1 MKNYMRGYSGRTR
14 RRRASYKKT
23 NTLYANSYRGWGR
36 DRARRRKKIVLPI
49 LLIAAFAAGLVV
61 LIMLGVRR
69 NNAGN
74 SVSNGT
80 GTAVAAQT
88 DLPVSAVSPAAA
100 KETGEESKGA
110 VSSAVRDVKPIDEQA
125 ISKPKPKPRAKAI
138 ALTFDDGPHTSN
150 TPKILSLLKKYNAH
164 ATFFVVGNR
173 VASGADLLK
182 KELEIGC
189 EIANHSWNH
198 ANLSKMKTIKQV
210 DQNLNKTKRLVKK
223 LTGYDIR
230 LTRPPYGAIS
240 KLMRKKLNQ
249 PMILWSVD
257 TLDWKSRNAKA
268 VFKQVKKQVSDGAII
283 LVHDIHE
290 STAEAMETVLPWLVK
305 NDYDI
310 LTVSELMQ
318 RKGIKMK
325 NGKAYCDAG

>member
-1 MKNYMRGYSGRTR
+1 MRGHSGRTR

-23 NTLYANSYRGWGR
+23 NTLYENSYRGWGQGR
-36 DRARRRKKIVLPI
+36 SRRRRGKLIPAIAAGVVVAALVIVLI
-49 LLIAAFAAGLVV
+49 IQG
-61 LIMLGVRR
+61 IRS
-69 NNAGN
+69 NDAGN
-74 SVSNGT
+74 SSSQGT
-80 GTAVAAQT
+80 DAAVAAQT
-88 DLPVSAVSPAAA
+88 GTEAAVSGAAQEG
-100 KETGEESKGA
+100 KESTGA
-110 VSSAVRDVKPIDEQA
+110 VSRAVKDVKPIDEKTV
-125 ISKPKPKPRAKAI
+125 SKPKPKPRSKAV
-138 ALTFDDGPHTSN
+138 ALTFDDGPSTSN

-189 EIANHSWNH
+189 EIANHSWDH
-198 ANLSKMKTIKQV
+198 ANLSKMSSIKKV
-210 DQNLNKTKRLVKK
+210 NQNLNKTKKLVKK

-240 KLMRKKLNQ
+240 NMMRKKLDH

-268 VFKQVKKQVSDGAII
+268 VFKQVKKQVKDGSII

-310 LTVSELMQ
+310 LSVSELMK
-318 RKGIKMK
+318 RKGVKMK
-325 NGKAYCDAG
+325 AGKAYCDA

>member
-88 DLPVSAVSPAAA
+88 DLPVSAVSSAAA

>member
-1 MKNYMRGYSGRTR
+1 MNPR
-14 RRRASYKKT
+14 RRR
-23 NTLYANSYRGWGR
+23 
-36 DRARRRKKIVLPI
+36 RRKLWPVILAGAIIVI
-49 LLIAAFAAGLVV
+49 IAIAFIWKGVLL
-61 LIMLGVRR
+61 

-74 SVSNGT
+74 SSAENT
-80 GTAVAAQT
+80 GSAIAAQT
-88 DLPVSAVSPAAA
+88 TPQTAASGTA
-100 KETGEESKGA
+100 AGDGKETVSRAVEE
-110 VSSAVRDVKPIDEQA
+110 VKPLDEKA
-125 ISKPKPKPRAKAI
+125 ISKPKPKPRSKAI
-138 ALTFDDGPHTSN
+138 ALTFDDGPSAEN

-189 EIANHSWNH
+189 EIGNHSWNH
-198 ANLSKMKTIKQV
+198 ANLSKMKNIKQINK
-210 DQNLNKTKRLVKK
+210 NLDKTVRLVKR
-223 LTGYDIR
+223 LTGYEIKM
-230 LTRPPYGAIS
+230 TRPPYGAIS
-240 KLMRKKLNQ
+240 RIMRKKMNQ

-268 VFKQVKKQVSDGAII
+268 VLKQVKRQVKDGAIV
-283 LVHDIHE
+283 LVHDIHG

-310 LTVSELMQ
+310 LTVSELMA

-325 NGKAYCDAG
+325 KAKAYCDGN

>member
-1 MKNYMRGYSGRTR
+1 MKDYMRGYSGRTR

-23 NTLYANSYRGWGR
+23 NSLFENSYGGFSMNPRR
-36 DRARRRKKIVLPI
+36 RRRRKLWPVILAGAIIVI
-49 LLIAAFAAGLVV
+49 IAMAFIWKGVLV
-61 LIMLGVRR
+61 

-74 SVSNGT
+74 SSAENT
-80 GTAVAAQT
+80 GSAIAAQT
-88 DLPVSAVSPAAA
+88 TPQTAASGTA
-100 KETGEESKGA
+100 AEGDGKETVSRAVEE
-110 VSSAVRDVKPIDEQA
+110 VKPLDEKA
-125 ISKPKPKPRAKAI
+125 ISKPKPKPRSKAI
-138 ALTFDDGPHTSN
+138 ALTFDDGPSTEN

-189 EIANHSWNH
+189 EIGNHSWNH
-198 ANLSKMKTIKQV
+198 ANLSKMKNIKQINK
-210 DQNLNKTKRLVKK
+210 NLDKTVKLVKR
-223 LTGYDIR
+223 LTGYEIKM
-230 LTRPPYGAIS
+230 TRPPYGAIS
-240 KLMRKKLNQ
+240 KMMRKKMNQ

-268 VFKQVKKQVSDGAII
+268 VLKQVKRQVKDGAIV
-283 LVHDIHE
+283 LVHDIHG

-310 LTVSELMQ
+310 LTVSELMK

-325 NGKAYCDAG
+325 NGKAYCDGN